1 MGYKLVNGNL
11 VYTPDYPAQN
21 NNVSNYFK
29 NLQSSYYDNYQV
41 TQKPEFTP
49 IPEGD
54 PNYFG
59 WQDSVNWGDTSGISD
74 YQKEAD
80 AAFNAGSGL
89 NYNRATD
96 TLTGFP
102 QNISLFKE
110 NVLNEPGAKKPG
122 LFDNMN
128 MGDWMSAGQAG
139 AGALQ
144 NLYSIYQGE
153 KMLDLAKDQFGFNR
167 RLAKTNLFNQAQTVN
182 AELSDRQRMRNSMG
196 VGLSTEDYMKKYGVR
211 GKM

>member
-1 MGYKLVNGNL
+1 MAKYNFFTGEYEEEVNNF
-11 VYTPDYPAQN
+11 TPVQN
-21 NNVSNYFK
+21 SRPSSVASFAG
-29 NLQSSYYDNYQV
+29 LPVDFFTDSSQSS
-41 TQKPEFTP
+41 PLLFT
-49 IPEGD
+49 D
-54 PNYFG
+54 QSSWASAN
-59 WQDSVNWGDTSGISD
+59 
-74 YQKEAD
+74 
-80 AAFNAGSGL
+80 
-89 NYNRATD
+89 
-96 TLTGFP
+96 
-102 QNISLFKE
+102 
-110 NVLNEPGAKKPG
+110 KPG
-122 LFDNMN
+122 LTDNMN